1 MTEQEILN
9 HLEGSA
15 LSFIG
20 TIERL
25 RAATMADLPVDDHT
39 AVVHVDQVLHAP
51 KTLQRLSGMSVTVQL
66 SPNVAVPGPG
76 DSATFFTNPS
86 VFGEGLAVTE
96 VARVPVADTQPY
108 LATAAPGE
116 GPLERL
122 QTVVA
127 DQHLRSHAQQADAVI
142 IGKVARLE
150 DAGLSSFSEHDPDWW
165 RATLEVVHVES
176 GPVTGPQIQ
185 ILYANSQDVRWR
197 NSPKPRASQEGLWLL
212 HATAGELRGAAP
224 FQIIHPE
231 DYQPVTRADQLRGG
245 GG

>member
-1 MTEQEILN
+1 MTEQGIVDN
-9 HLEGSA
+9 LERSA

-20 TIERL
+20 TVERL
-25 RAATMADLPVDDHT
+25 GAATMTDLPVDDHT

-66 SPNVAVPGPG
+66 SPDIALPAPG

-96 VARVPVADTQPY
+96 VARLSVADIQSHI
-108 LATAAPGE
+108 ATAAPGE
-116 GPLERL
+116 APLERF
-122 QTVVA
+122 QRVVE
-127 DQHLRSHAQQADAVI
+127 DQQLRSHAQQADAVI
-142 IGKVARLE
+142 VGKVARLE

-165 RATLEVVHVES
+165 DATLDVVHVES
-176 GPVTGPQIQ
+176 GPVTGPQVEV
-185 ILYANSQDVRWR
+185 LYANSQDVRWR

-212 HATAGELRGAAP
+212 HATEGELRKAAP

-231 DYQPVTRADQLRGG
+231 DYQPVTRLDQLRGG
-245 GG
+245 G